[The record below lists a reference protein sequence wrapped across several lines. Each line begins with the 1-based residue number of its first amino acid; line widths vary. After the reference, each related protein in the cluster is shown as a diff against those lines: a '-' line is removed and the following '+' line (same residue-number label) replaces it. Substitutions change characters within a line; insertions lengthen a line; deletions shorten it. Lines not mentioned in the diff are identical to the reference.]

1 MSKNASVLL
10 LALGL
15 LAAPALTACERAGTA
30 AAGEEPPAQVEEI
43 PGSDVKKVIFTED
56 AEAAIGVQTAPVAQ
70 GEGGGQ
76 LTIPYAAV
84 IYYVDGSTWAY
95 TEPGEREFV
104 RVPIKLDSIA
114 GDVAILAAGPPA
126 GTPVVVVGAPEVLGA
141 ELEIDGEQ

>member
-15 LAAPALTACERAGTA
+15 LAAPVLTACERAGTV

-56 AEAAIGVQTAPVAQ
+56 AEGAIGVETAPVAQ
-70 GEGGGQ
+70 GEGGQ
-76 LTIPYAAV
+76 LTVPYAAV
-84 IYYVDGSTWAY
+84 IYYLDGTTWAY
-95 TEPGEREFV
+95 TEPGEHEFV
-104 RVPIKLDSIA
+104 RVPIKVSSIA
-114 GDVAILAAGPPA
+114 GDIAVLAEGPPA